1 MGIKPHPNLLS
12 HKNKIYKMKRVVKH
26 ELIEVIVPAGSTATR
41 FQLPD
46 AQNLRNVQTWGI
58 QIYYNGIVPYSVISG
73 FPVIDK
79 PTFQISFLTLQNYA
93 GREFDKQSP
102 LSKYQTIENNVA
114 SINPDVNDASIQEKD
129 FKNFVGQKI
138 NFPKSWIDTVFPI
151 GTRLETPAVFLISVY
166 YTDKGETFSQT
177 SFDQKH

>member
-1 MGIKPHPNLLS
+1 
-12 HKNKIYKMKRVVKH
+12 MKRIVKH

-46 AQNLRNVQTWGI
+46 SQNLRNVQTWGI
-58 QIYYNGIVPYSVISG
+58 QVYYNGIVPFSIISG
-73 FPVIDK
+73 YPVIDK
-79 PTFQISFLTLQNYA
+79 QTFQYSFLTLQNYA

-114 SINPDVNDASIQEKD
+114 GIAGDVATEASIQEKD
-129 FKNFVGQKI
+129 FKNLIGQKI
-138 NFPKSWIDTVFPI
+138 NFPKSWIDTVTPI
-151 GTRLETPAVFLISVY
+151 GAILETPLVFLISVY

>member
-1 MGIKPHPNLLS
+1 
-12 HKNKIYKMKRVVKH
+12 MKRIVKH

-46 AQNLRNVQTWGI
+46 AQNLRNVQTWGV
-58 QIYYNGIVPYSVISG
+58 QVYYDQIVPQSIISG
-73 FPVIDK
+73 YPLINK
-79 PTFQISFLTLQNYA
+79 AQFQQSFLTLQNYA

-114 SINPDVNDASIQEKD
+114 GVIGLDDARNCSIQEKD
-129 FKNFVGQKI
+129 FKNLVGQKI
-138 NFPKSWIDTVFPI
+138 NFPKSWIDTVTPI
-151 GTRLETPAVFLISVY
+151 GATLETPVVFLISIY

>member
-1 MGIKPHPNLLS
+1 
-12 HKNKIYKMKRVVKH
+12 MKRVVKH

-41 FQLPD
+41 FPLPD
-46 AQNLRNVQTWGI
+46 AQNLRNVQTWAI
-58 QIYYNGIVPYSVISG
+58 QVYYDKIVPNSIISG
-73 FPVIDK
+73 FPLIDK
-79 PTFQISFLTLQNYA
+79 TSFQYSFLTLQNYA

-102 LSKYQTIENNVA
+102 LSKYQTIENDLSTIQE
-114 SINPDVNDASIQEKD
+114 SISSIQEKD

-138 NFPKSWIDTVFPI
+138 NFPKSWIDVVFPI
-151 GTRLETPAVFLISVY
+151 GKDLTAPLVFLISVY

>member
-1 MGIKPHPNLLS
+1 
-12 HKNKIYKMKRVVKH
+12 MKRVVKH

-46 AQNLRNVQTWGI
+46 AQNLRNVQTWGV
-58 QIYYNGIVPYSVISG
+58 QLYYDAIVPLSIISG
-73 FPVIDK
+73 FPLIDK
-79 PTFQISFLTLQNYA
+79 TIFQNSFLTLQNYA

-114 SINPDVNDASIQEKD
+114 SVNPDVNDASIQEKD
-129 FKNFVGQKI
+129 FKNLVGQKI
-138 NFPKSWIDTVFPI
+138 NFPKSWIDVTFPI
-151 GTRLETPAVFLISVY
+151 GTRIETPIVFLISVY